1 MGLFPF
7 PTGGSLRG
15 FGSRRRSFHRRHPRL
30 RAAALSVA
38 TEKRRPDPSP
48 APLRSRRPRLP
59 PGPPAPHVRCFSAAH
74 RPTLEPALRARP
86 LFFSISRGPLLE
98 WVNFFSGLFWS
109 IFSSAARL
117 INRNV
122 TWHTRA
128 LSLLV
133 TNTGIGLAISVKLY
147 QVGFITYA
155 SMSSLAK
162 ADELQKAAATA
173 GVLDRLKVIEMDVG
187 DDASV
192 TTAVKA
198 VLADTGNAIDV
209 VISNA
214 GYIDTNHSR

>member
-1 MGLFPF
+1 
-7 PTGGSLRG
+7 
-15 FGSRRRSFHRRHPRL
+15 
-30 RAAALSVA
+30 
-38 TEKRRPDPSP
+38 
-48 APLRSRRPRLP
+48 
-59 PGPPAPHVRCFSAAH
+59 
-74 RPTLEPALRARP
+74 
-86 LFFSISRGPLLE
+86 
-98 WVNFFSGLFWS
+98 
-109 IFSSAARL
+109 
-117 INRNV
+117 
-122 TWHTRA
+122 
-128 LSLLV
+128 LV

-155 SMSSLAK
+155 SMRSLAK

>member
-30 RAAALSVA
+30 RAAARTVA
-38 TEKRRPDPSP
+38 TQTRRPDPSP

-74 RPTLEPALRARP
+74 RPTLKPALRARP
-86 LFFSISRGPLLE
+86 LFFSFSRGPLLE
-98 WVNFFSGLFWS
+98 WVNIFSGLFWS

-133 TNTGIGLAISVKLY
+133 TPLDGRPGGVVLPLSENPPQGPPVDPRRTPSAALWELVFLLSPIPRFIAGIMCPWSGH
-147 QVGFITYA
+147 
-155 SMSSLAK
+155 
-162 ADELQKAAATA
+162 D
-173 GVLDRLKVIEMDVG
+173 GVPVSGPGYGRKR
-187 DDASV
+187 SV
-192 TTAVKA
+192 T
-198 VLADTGNAIDV
+198 G
-209 VISNA
+209 S
-214 GYIDTNHSR
+214 Y